1 MQLSLS
7 WLRDYLQK
15 PDSKIIAGELAE
27 KLTMRGLQVGAI
39 RQPSAG
45 LESVVVGRIEKID
58 RHPNADRLQVTQCV
72 ISAAPEAERLQ
83 IVCGAKNIGEG
94 DIVPIALVGASLPGG
109 IRIKKSAIRGVES
122 SGMICSGSELGL
134 SDDTEGILQLPK
146 HAVLGEPV
154 AKLLGGKQE
163 EDTIFELEL
172 TANRGD
178 CLSVIGLAR
187 EIAPLLKTKLREPK
201 PARFHASQHRTSSV
215 IKVEVDD
222 AVACPR
228 YVARVIDGI
237 KIGESP
243 DWVKQRLESVGL
255 RPINN
260 VVDITN
266 FVMYEYGQPLHAFD
280 LRRIQSGVVRVA
292 PCKEAQ
298 DFTLL
303 DGTVVRLEP
312 GDILIQD
319 GDRPIALAG
328 IMGGLNSQVE
338 KDTTAILLESASFDS
353 QQIRKTA
360 KRLGLSTDASKRF
373 ERTSDVAVVAAAG
386 ERAAGLFQDTF
397 DANVYHPPID
407 TNEFGAR
414 EPVVALDM
422 RDIRRIAGL
431 DNLSIETVSEL
442 FESIGISSHRKST
455 NVLSVRLPTFRSDL
469 KESVDLIEEA
479 ARLNGYESIPL
490 RYPTS
495 IAAYDRADES
505 RYKFE
510 RRAKHVLSSLG
521 LRETI
526 HYSFTSEALLARY
539 GLLNENRVT
548 LQNPLNEDM
557 KVMRTS
563 LLPSLLETYSYNRN
577 RQAKDQRFFEVA
589 STYRSEPKAET
600 RAKEMLTAAG
610 LLSGMSL
617 PASWGGESKPVDFYT
632 AKGLL
637 EILIQ
642 QLTTVTVTFE
652 PVQDSKLF
660 HPNRSAVVKLG
671 PRDIGFVGEI
681 HPIVRDNVLGTN
693 EPVVLFELSL
703 GPLRKFERHGV
714 KYQAPTKFPAVDL
727 DLAFLVDRAVT
738 STSLIETAKQA
749 AGELLGSVSV
759 FDVYEG
765 DRIAQ
770 GKRSVGLRLS
780 FLSPERTLQD
790 SEVTALKDKIV
801 SAAKERL
808 AAQLRD

>member
-1 MQLSLS
+1 MQLSIS

-15 PDSKIIAGELAE
+15 PDSKIVPAELAE
-27 KLTMRGLQVGAI
+27 RLTMRGIQVGAI

-45 LESVVVGRIEKID
+45 LESVVVARIEKIEP
-58 RHPNADRLQVTQCV
+58 HPNADRLQVTRIV
-72 ISAAPEAERLQ
+72 ISDAPEAERLQ
-83 IVCGAKNIGEG
+83 VVCGARNIGEG
-94 DIVPIALVGASLPGG
+94 DLVPLALVGASLPGG
-109 IRIKKSAIRGVES
+109 IRIKQSAIRGVES
-122 SGMICSGSELGL
+122 SGMICSAKELGI
-134 SDDTEGILQLPK
+134 SDDSEGILQLPK

-154 AKLLGGKQE
+154 AKLLGAKQ
-163 EDTIFELEL
+163 EDTIFELDL

-201 PARFHASQHRTSSV
+201 PARFQASQHRTSSV

-228 YVARVIDGI
+228 YIARVIDGI

-243 DWVKQRLESVGL
+243 DWVKERLESVGL

-280 LRRIQSGVVRVA
+280 LRRLQSGIVRVA

-328 IMGGLNSQVE
+328 IMGGQNSQVE
-338 KDTTAILLESASFDS
+338 KDTTAILLESANFNS

-373 ERTSDVAVVAAAG
+373 ERTNDIAVVNTAG

-397 DANVYHPPID
+397 DANVYHPAID

-422 RDIRRIAGL
+422 RDVRRVAGL
-431 DNLSIETVSEL
+431 DDLSIETVSEL
-442 FESIGISSHRKST
+442 FDSIGISSHRKSA
-455 NVLSVRLPTFRSDL
+455 NVLSVRLPTFRADL

-495 IAAYDRADES
+495 VAAYDRADET
-505 RYKFE
+505 RYGFE
-510 RRAKHVLSSLG
+510 NRAKRLLCSLG

-526 HYSFTSEALLARY
+526 HYSFTSEQNLSRF
-539 GLLNENRVT
+539 GVLNENRVT

-557 KVMRTS
+557 KVLRTS
-563 LLPSLLETYSYNRN
+563 LLPSLLETYLYNRN
-577 RQAKDQRFFEVA
+577 RQIHDQRLFEVG

-600 RAKEMLTAAG
+600 KVKEMLTAAA
-610 LLSGMSL
+610 LLSGKSL
-617 PASWGGESKPVDFYT
+617 APSWAGESAPVTFYT

-637 EILIQ
+637 EIFLK
-642 QLTTVTVTFE
+642 QLTT
-652 PVQDSKLF
+652 
-660 HPNRSAVVKLG
+660 
-671 PRDIGFVGEI
+671 
-681 HPIVRDNVLGTN
+681 
-693 EPVVLFELSL
+693 
-703 GPLRKFERHGV
+703 
-714 KYQAPTKFPAVDL
+714 
-727 DLAFLVDRAVT
+727 
-738 STSLIETAKQA
+738 
-749 AGELLGSVSV
+749 
-759 FDVYEG
+759 
-765 DRIAQ
+765 
-770 GKRSVGLRLS
+770 
-780 FLSPERTLQD
+780 
-790 SEVTALKDKIV
+790 
-801 SAAKERL
+801 
-808 AAQLRD
+808 